1 MNKVKETRTKLGL
14 TQAKLA
20 AMTGGTLTQGDI
32 SKLET
37 SYYRKPTPKIRREVA
52 KALGIPETELFP
64 QNGE

>member
-37 SYYRKPTPKIRREVA
+37 EYYKKPTPKIKREVA
-52 KALGIPETELFP
+52 KALGIPESELFAE
-64 QNGE
+64 NGE